1 MHVLLARAACPS
13 ATHGLRRLSGR
24 PASGGYRWWAALVW
38 LSLFV
43 LLALLPLALVAW
55 RAPEPRSLAV
65 EAGAVLGVLGLG
77 LLLTQAVCSG
87 RFAAIA
93 PQFGADNVAHFHRH
107 VGFIAVVLVLCHPLT
122 LVVAEPAY
130 LEYLDPRADVVRAA
144 ALWVL
149 LAALLLIAISSQ
161 WRERLGLSY
170 EYWRVLHGGLAVLIF
185 IAGTGHALMV
195 GHYFD
200 TFWKQC
206 LLASFAG
213 VATLL
218 VLWTRV
224 LRPWRSRRRPWRVES
239 VTAERGKAWT
249 MRLAPQGHAGLSF
262 KPGQYVWFSL
272 GGTPFTLQQHPFSLS
287 GSADSRQLSITA
299 SEAGDFTRSLGPEKV
314 GSTAWVEGP
323 YGSFVPDP
331 DPETGLFLVAGGIG
345 ITPFM
350 SMLRTFS
357 ARDVRRRIVLIY
369 ANPTL
374 QEATFHDEL
383 QSLCTG
389 LDVRL
394 VHVLEEP
401 PQDWQG
407 ERGLVDAQ
415 LLQRY
420 LPDPGS
426 RVQYMICG
434 PEPLMDAV
442 ETALRARGEDWRQ
455 VYCERFNLV

>member
-1 MHVLLARAACPS
+1 MWLL
-13 ATHGLRRLSGR
+13 
-24 PASGGYRWWAALVW
+24 
-38 LSLFV
+38 LFL
-43 LLALLPLALVAW
+43 LLALLPLALAAW
-55 RAPEPRSLAV
+55 QAPAPRPPGV
-65 EAGAVLGVLGLG
+65 EAGAVLGLLGLG
-77 LLLTQAVCSG
+77 LLLAQAVCSG
-87 RFAAIA
+87 RFAAVA

-107 VGFIAVVLVLCHPLT
+107 AGLIAVVLVLCHPLT
-122 LVVAEPAY
+122 MVAAEPAY
-130 LEYLDPRADVVRAA
+130 LEFLDPRANALRAA
-144 ALWVL
+144 VLWAL
-149 LAALLLIAISSQ
+149 LAALLAIAISSQ

-170 EYWRVLHGGLAVLIF
+170 EYWRALHGGLAVLIF
-185 IAGTGHALMV
+185 VAGTGHALMV

-200 TFWKQC
+200 TFWKQF

-213 VATLL
+213 MATLL
-218 VLWTRV
+218 VLWTRLV
-224 LRPWRSRRRPWRVES
+224 RPWRSRRRPWRVES

-249 MRLAPQGHAGLSF
+249 IRLTPQGHAGLSF

-272 GGTPFTLQQHPFSLS
+272 GDTPFTLQQHPFSLA
-287 GSADSRQLSITA
+287 GSADCRQLSITA
-299 SEAGDFTRSLGPEKV
+299 SEAGDFTRSLGSTKV
-314 GSTAWVEGP
+314 GSTAWIEGP

-331 DPETGLFLVAGGIG
+331 DPATGLFMVAGGIG

-357 ARDVRRRIVLIY
+357 ARGARRRIVLIY
-369 ANPTL
+369 ANPAL

-383 QSLCTG
+383 QSLRSG
-389 LDVRL
+389 LDMQL

-415 LLQRY
+415 LLQRH

-434 PEPLMDAV
+434 PEPLMDVV
-442 ETALRARGEDWRQ
+442 ESALRARGEDWRR